1 VQCPSAEDAN
11 KLHQKVKAVRNTII
25 GFRKLEY
32 VSIVR
37 DVGNFVQKRIRD
49 ATPDEYKLQKT
60 NEDYVKEMKK
70 IMGKD
75 HAEAGGSSE
84 AKVVAARPKDA
95 AEPAGSSAPS
105 EAGGSKKRKI

>member
-1 VQCPSAEDAN
+1 V
-11 KLHQKVKAVRNTII
+11 KVVRNTII

-37 DVGNFVQKRIRD
+37 EVGNFVQKRICD
-49 ATPDEYKLQKT
+49 ATLDEYKLQMT

-75 HAEAGGSSE
+75 DDEASGSSE
-84 AKVVAARPKDA
+84 AEDVAVGPKDA

-105 EAGGSKKRKI
+105 EASGSKERKI